1 MDNSKTDSWE
11 RVSVEDLR
19 GMAREAS
26 NSSEAFLMGFKD
38 KDYNGLF
45 VGHNSEIIPLLVSVL
60 SAFSKTADDHVLLAI
75 DFWVREGGQ
84 ESLATLVEMLLQE
97 PN

>member
-1 MDNSKTDSWE
+1 
-11 RVSVEDLR
+11 
-19 GMAREAS
+19 
-26 NSSEAFLMGFKD
+26 
-38 KDYNGLF
+38 LF